1 MAEATVII
9 NGIRLTDSQ
18 SMVLR
23 MAISSFE
30 GNLSSNGLSES
41 NTSLEMTNLYQII
54 TAEILQLVGN
64 NKGTELART
73 IMVDNAE
80 IKARNKARNKAIYE
94 AIEIHGESVASQMLK
109 HNIARGTTIT
119 AIRRHKLEIAKS
131 QSESGQQIPINNVD
145 KMESTS
151 LDQDINVLV
160 LTARSLNALRNGN
173 IHTISDLIQKTD
185 SELLSIVNLGITSLI
200 EIKRAL
206 SQFKQKL
213 NN

>member
-23 MAISSFE
+23 MAMSSFE

-54 TAEILQLVGN
+54 TAEILQLIGN

-73 IMVDNAE
+73 IMIDNAE
-80 IKARNKARNKAIYE
+80 IKARNKAIYE
-94 AIEIHGESVASQMLK
+94 AIEIHGESIVSQMLK

-119 AIRRHKLEIAKS
+119 ATRKHKLEIAKS
-131 QSESGQQIPINNVD
+131 QSESDQQIPINSVD